1 MATLHATKLETV
13 RAVGLEIGQASTS
26 RLNTSA
32 SKLSTPRSTAKSV
45 VEPDVFHPPGAEDV
59 VDVDRQALHAGL
71 QAGPAGTVIDDRP
84 GVVRGQLVF
93 DGPQQ
98 LLAAVGI
105 GLDIF
110 DICGEGPVALALFIP
125 VAFLLLRHL
134 PSRAWVATFLRP
146 RLHLGGHAAQTGY
159 APKSIS

>member
-1 MATLHATKLETV
+1 MKRFRTYATWGL
-13 RAVGLEIGQASTS
+13 AVAAIL
-26 RLNTSA
+26 
-32 SKLSTPRSTAKSV
+32 LSPIFLIFAIV
-45 VEPDVFHPPGAEDV
+45 
-59 VDVDRQALHAGL
+59 
-71 QAGPAGTVIDDRP
+71 
-84 GVVRGQLVF
+84 
-93 DGPQQ
+93 
-98 LLAAVGI
+98 AAVGI

-146 RLHLGGHAAQTGY
+146 RLHFGGHAAQTGY